1 LVVKGISMQVGQSGK
16 DVAVKVPFRVQFH
29 ASGMNVGHLS
39 QHQPGTGHFKL
50 TVVNK
55 RGTTAEMDFVDG
67 ETETWLA
74 PPAGDYQLTLDFV
87 DNADPD
93 KTLSSALPAN
103 VRVQ

>member
-39 QHQPGTGHFKL
+39 QHQPDTGHFKL

-87 DNADPD
+87 DNVDPD